1 MTDSTN
7 TQGNLA
13 QDLAA
18 SENRFIKVFDTSPNL
33 IAITTLETGCH
44 YAVNQS
50 WLDTFGFTRDEAIG
64 KTAIELGVWK
74 TAENRS
80 KFIEEFTKSNTV
92 RNYEADLVT
101 KTGEMRTFL
110 ISGEEIEYDHE
121 QRLLLVIN
129 DITERKRAEV
139 KLQETLSDLENQV
152 AMRTRELQSQAD
164 ATKQARDELLDSENK
179 LEQTNRM
186 LHLVMDAIPVRVFWK
201 DKDLT
206 YLGCNRMFA
215 MDAGFTSPRQVVGKD
230 DYAMGWKDQAEVYRE
245 DDLKVIQS
253 QTPRLNYEELQT
265 TQDGDELWLRTS
277 KIPLRN
283 SEGEVFGVLGMYE
296 DITKRKAVE
305 RELKDSKVVAETANI
320 AKSTFLSSMSHEL
333 RTPLNAIL
341 GFAQLLEY
349 DPGHPLL
356 DAQKESVNHIKD
368 GGKHLLDLI
377 NDILDL
383 AKIEAGKVDLHF
395 ETVRPQDLFDDIVPL
410 IKTLADKRDITVH
423 TPTSEAGC
431 GPISVDFTRAKQVLL
446 NLLSNAVKYNREG
459 GDVKMG
465 TSVVGGHVRICVSD
479 TGNGIPEDKI
489 SELFKPFARLGAEE
503 TAIEGTGIGL
513 TITKELMEH
522 MDGKIG
528 VESIVGKGTTFW
540 VEFPLQ
546 DPLEPGQTAREE
558 DNNFLIG
565 RVEDKGFDGTVLY
578 VEDNAANILFMESVF
593 ERFSNLRLI
602 TARNAEKGIALAQS
616 EQPDMII
623 LDIAL
628 PGMSGTEAVAQL
640 RQQTD
645 FEAKPIIA
653 LSANAMAI
661 DIKAGLDAGFDVYLT
676 KPLDISLLMK
686 ELQKVFGEVVVE
698 D

>member
-1 MTDSTN
+1 MPDRNDTPA
-7 TQGNLA
+7 NLA

-33 IAITTLETGCH
+33 IAISTVDTGCH

-50 WLDTFGFTRDEAIG
+50 WLDTFGFTRDETIG
-64 KTAIELGVWK
+64 KTAKDLGVWQ
-74 TAENRS
+74 TTENRK
-80 KFIEEFTKSNTV
+80 KFIDEFTKTNTV
-92 RNYEADLVT
+92 RNYEADMVT
-101 KTGEMRTFL
+101 KAGEVRTFL
-110 ISGEEIEYDHE
+110 ISGDEIEFDHE
-121 QRLLLVIN
+121 HCLLLVFN
-129 DITERKRAEV
+129 DITERQRAEV

-152 AMRTRELQSQAD
+152 AMRTRELQAQAD
-164 ATKQARDELLDSENK
+164 ATKQARDELVDSENK

-186 LHLVMDAIPVRVFWK
+186 LHLVIDAIPVRVFWK
-201 DKDLT
+201 DKDLK

-230 DYAMGWKDQAEVYRE
+230 DYAMGWKDQAELYRE

-253 QTPRLNYEELQT
+253 ETPQLNYEEPQT
-265 TQDGDELWLRTS
+265 TGDGDAMWLRTS

-283 SEGEVFGVLGMYE
+283 SEGEVFGILGMYE

-305 RELKDSKVVAETANI
+305 RELKDAKVVAETANI

-356 DAQKESVNHIKD
+356 DAQKESVNHIKE

-383 AKIEAGKVDLHF
+383 AKIEAGKVDLQF
-395 ETVRPQDLFDDIVPL
+395 ETVRPQDLFDDILPL
-410 IKTLADKRDITVH
+410 IKTLADKRDIRVH
-423 TPTSEAGC
+423 APTTEAAC

-446 NLLSNAVKYNREG
+446 NLLSNAVKYNRDG
-459 GDVKMG
+459 GDVTMG
-465 TSVVGGHVRICVSD
+465 CCVVDGHVRISVTD
-479 TGNGIPEDKI
+479 TGDGIPEDKMCD
-489 SELFKPFARLGAEE
+489 LFKPFARLGAEE

-513 TITKELMEH
+513 TITKELIEH
-522 MDGKIG
+522 MGGEVG
-528 VESIVGKGTTFW
+528 VESTVGVGTTFW
-540 VEFPLQ
+540 AEFPLQ
-546 DPLEPGQTAREE
+546 DPLQGEQSGRVEGKM
-558 DNNFLIG
+558 FLDG

-578 VEDNAANILFMESVF
+578 VEDNPANMLFMESVF
-593 ERFSNLRLI
+593 ERFSNLRLL
-602 TARNAEKGIALAQS
+602 TAKNAETGIALAQS
-616 EQPDMII
+616 EHPDMII

-628 PGMSGTEAVAQL
+628 PGMSGTDAVAQL

-653 LSANAMAI
+653 LSANAMAV
-661 DIKAGLDAGFDVYLT
+661 DIKAGLNAGFDVYLT